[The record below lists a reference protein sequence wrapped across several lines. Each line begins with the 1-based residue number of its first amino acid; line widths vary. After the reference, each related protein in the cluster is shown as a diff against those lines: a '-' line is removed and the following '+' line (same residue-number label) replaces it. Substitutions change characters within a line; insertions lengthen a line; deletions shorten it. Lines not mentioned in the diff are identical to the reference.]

1 MAKGPVNQQVANQV
15 LEDSLGM
22 SMDDLGAD
30 RENAFDDP
38 SDDNDADL
46 DDGSD
51 NDEHDAG
58 DDNTNVRGQDDG
70 DDLGDGSERQPVR
83 QPAPKDG
90 KKPQADDLSVTHT
103 PKDEF
108 DHGKPKF
115 DKQGNIIGSNGRVIA
130 TRGREARMYQTLHK
144 TRENLNNTVTQ
155 ANTIIHQTQ
164 TKLQKAVDIGTQAV
178 QQLNAL
184 REVGQLHTQA
194 GLNDTE
200 FRDAIDLAAA
210 FKKDK
215 VGAIKTILTRAA
227 ASGIDLTSLGLQP
240 GGFDAKSFM
249 DMVRSE
255 IGQVA
260 KPINERNAQET
271 ARQQQEREQQQQ
283 VDNAV
288 TELNQFVIDNSEAKP
303 FVENGTFAR
312 VLTKFPNMSLGEI
325 WARLQLN
332 LLRRSQEGDGDQQR
346 LQNRQ
351 RVPRLPSGRGN
362 PGGGGDRDV
371 LDENAPAP
379 VEQSYEE
386 IARDVM
392 KKFG

>member
-22 SMDDLGAD
+22 TMDDLGAD
-30 RENAFDDP
+30 RENAFDDQ
-38 SDDNDADL
+38 SDDDANLDGGDDND
-46 DDGSD
+46 
-51 NDEHDAG
+51 EQDAG
-58 DDNTNVRGQDDG
+58 DDDTNVRGQDDG
-70 DDLGDGSERQPVR
+70 DDLGDGGERQPVR

-90 KKPQADDLSVTHT
+90 KTPKADDLSVTHT

-115 DKQGNIIGSNGRVIA
+115 DKNGNIIGSNGRVIA

-155 ANTIIHQTQ
+155 ANTVIHQTQ
-164 TKLQKAVDIGTQAV
+164 QKLQKAVDIGTQAV

-184 REVGQLHTQA
+184 REVGQLHVQA
-194 GLNDTE
+194 GLNDVE

-249 DMVRSE
+249 DLIRTE
-255 IGQVA
+255 IGTVV
-260 KPINERNAQET
+260 KPIQDRNAQET
-271 ARQQQEREQQQQ
+271 VQQQQAREQQQQ
-283 VDNAV
+283 VDSAV
-288 TELNQFVIDNSEAKP
+288 TELNQFVVDNPEAKDY
-303 FVENGTFAR
+303 VANGTFAR

-325 WARLQLN
+325 WSRLQLN
-332 LLRRSQEGDGDQQR
+332 LLRRANEENGNGQR

-371 LDENAPAP
+371 LDDNAPAP
-379 VEQSYEE
+379 VDQSYEQ
-386 IARDVM
+386 IAKDVM
-392 KKFG
+392 KKYS